1 MKHIKFFVLILAG
14 LAISAAA
21 AGCTPQ
27 GPCEF
32 TGTTDLTVYRLPV
45 AGSDIFGTLPAG
57 ETHEVLA
64 RTADGWIGFDPGVAQ
79 AGNTGLARHR
89 WILLN
94 ASLSPFCLA
103 EVPVVTLG
111 DVEHDMGALNLNPAE
126 LVITNVVLDKTTVA
140 SGDRVAVEVTVE
152 NQGDA
157 IATGY
162 DVVLIPHYG
171 WGPPNPAGL
180 ELIPDLAPGAS
191 HTIIFSPGVFYS
203 APAGPYTLRVLVTD
217 DWYALGDPDSTG
229 TAGDYQDFVITITVP
244 DLVITNVI
252 LSDTTIPDG
261 GWVEVEVTIENQG
274 GAPATGFE
282 LVLIPHY
289 GWGPPNPAGYEL
301 LPDLAPGASHTVAF
315 SPGVYYSAPAGTYIL
330 RILVTDDWYATG
342 DPDSTGTGGDYQD
355 FTITITEAMSFCDPF
370 FEMEVSLVLL
380 NLPPDTRN
388 LPVYLKVTE
397 EFFPG
402 FEPDGILPNDYIGK
416 LDGIQAYLVSQQG
429 FPKRAYF
436 MFHITEDMEGT
447 TQKFEVWLPD
457 CPEPVYELPAIQ
469 IPVPKPTAP
478 ACNAKLNKA
487 DCEAAGGKMSTGTTT
502 APYCICP

>member
-1 MKHIKFFVLILAG
+1 M
-14 LAISAAA
+14 
-21 AGCTPQ
+21 
-27 GPCEF
+27 
-32 TGTTDLTVYRLPV
+32 
-45 AGSDIFGTLPAG
+45 
-57 ETHEVLA
+57 
-64 RTADGWIGFDPGVAQ
+64 
-79 AGNTGLARHR
+79 
-89 WILLN
+89 
-94 ASLSPFCLA
+94 
-103 EVPVVTLG
+103 
-111 DVEHDMGALNLNPAE
+111 
-126 LVITNVVLDKTTVA
+126 
-140 SGDRVAVEVTVE
+140 
-152 NQGDA
+152 
-157 IATGY
+157 
-162 DVVLIPHYG
+162 
-171 WGPPNPAGL
+171 
-180 ELIPDLAPGAS
+180 
-191 HTIIFSPGVFYS
+191 
-203 APAGPYTLRVLVTD
+203 LVTD

-229 TAGDYQDFVITITVP
+229 TAGDYQDFVITVTVP

-315 SPGVYYSAPAGTYIL
+315 SPGVYYSAPAGTYTL

-380 NLPPDTRN
+380 NLPPDTRD

-416 LDGIQAYLVSQQG
+416 LGGIQAYLVSQQG
-429 FPKRAYF
+429 FPKRVYF
-436 MFHITEDMEGT
+436 MIHIPEGMEGT

-457 CPEPVYELPAIQ
+457 CPEPVYVLPAIQ
-469 IPVPKPTAP
+469 IPIPKPADPICTTD
-478 ACNAKLNKA
+478 LNEA
-487 DCEAAGGKMSTGTTT
+487 DCEAAGGKMSKETTT